1 MAGTTTTMTSN
12 IPLSSTP
19 GPNPQNVGTIF
30 QPTKDQ
36 DDNLTPI
43 PRGSNGGGRIKQAN
57 PICRVASLKKE
68 NMSADQL
75 SELCFSKDDVL
86 PHHSI
91 HPTITTNSTTTSLR
105 PQTEWT
111 SLDNPTLLHRTTSRI
126 GRDQQRFALDPHTNL
141 PTTRLTVGSVPILKN
156 GKILM
161 VSSSSKPRW
170 ILPKGGWESDEKCEE
185 GALRETYEEGGIV
198 GTLGARLGDVEY
210 TKDVGSRLS
219 TGVGDEVKSWSEVS
233 RVIVESNPLPSS
245 ASSQSTIPNC
255 NNDDNSTLSSSTKR
269 VRMFMY
275 PFYVLEVRETWP
287 ESGRARKAVDIDT
300 AIEMVAERPEFQKAL
315 REVKEKGC
323 HLVLGKDDGDG
334 GRLWGVV
341 GRGKRDEIM
350 MGVD

>member
-1 MAGTTTTMTSN
+1 MTSN

-91 HPTITTNSTTTSLR
+91 HPTITTNSTITSLR

-111 SLDNPTLLHRTTSRI
+111 SLDNPTLLHRATSRI

-161 VSSSSKPRW
+161 VSSSRKPRW
-170 ILPKGGWESDEKCEE
+170 ILPKGGWESDEQCEE

-198 GTLGARLGDVEY
+198 GTLGARLGDVECW
-210 TKDVGSRLS
+210 KEGDSRVA
-219 TGVGDEVKSWSEVS
+219 TGVGEEGGN
-233 RVIVESNPLPSS
+233 RVIVESNSLPSS
-245 ASSQSTIPNC
+245 ASSQCVTLTDNHSTP
-255 NNDDNSTLSSSTKR
+255 SSTSR
-269 VRMFMY
+269 IRMYMY
-275 PFYVLEVRETWP
+275 PLYVLEVRETWP

-300 AIEMVAERPEFQKAL
+300 AIEMVAERPEFQRVL
-315 REVKEKGC
+315 LEVKEKGY
-323 HLVLGKDDGDG
+323 HLVPSKNDGVKG
-334 GRLWGVV
+334 LESGMR
-341 GRGKRDEIM
+341 
-350 MGVD
+350 